1 MMSATVAT
9 HPGRVRS
16 ENQDTALVPG
26 FCSTGLTGGPVT
38 FRAAAGGAA
47 ALYAVIDGMGGHSGG
62 RRASQSAAF
71 YLADCAAEAAEEV
84 DVAAMIDG
92 ANRVLYEQMKHDQSL
107 LGMGATIAGVAFGPR
122 HATVFNV
129 GDARVYSH
137 ADGYL
142 MLLTTDDRS
151 SPSTHAVTQLLGGAT
166 RLTSV
171 SPHIVSLEPLRP
183 GDRLLVCSDGVTE
196 VASFDDI
203 SAALSEPDPD
213 AAAARLLGTVLDG
226 GAPDNVTF
234 IVLEELA
241 A

>member
-1 MMSATVAT
+1 MSVTVAT
-9 HPGRVRS
+9 HPGRVRA
-16 ENQDTALVPG
+16 ENQDTALIPG
-26 FCSTGLTGGPVT
+26 FCSTGLTSGPVT
-38 FRAAAGGAA
+38 FRVGADGAA

-62 RRASQSAAF
+62 RQASQSAAF
-71 YLADCAAEAAEEV
+71 YLADCAAGATGEV
-84 DVAAMIDG
+84 DVIAMVDG
-92 ANRVLYEQMKHDQSL
+92 ANRLLYEHMKRDQKL

-122 HATVFNV
+122 QATVFNV
-129 GDARVYSH
+129 GDARVYSC

-151 SPSTHAVTQLLGGAT
+151 SPSSHAVTQSLGGAP

-171 SPHIVSLEPLRP
+171 NPHIVPLEPLRP
-183 GDRLLVCSDGVTE
+183 GDRLLICSDGLTE

-203 SAALSEPDPD
+203 GAALSASDPG
-213 AAAARLLGTVLDG
+213 AAASRLLNTVLDG

>member
-1 MMSATVAT
+1 MSATVAT

-26 FCSTGLTGGPVT
+26 FCSTGRTGPVT
-38 FRAAAGGAA
+38 FRGAA
-47 ALYAVIDGMGGHSGG
+47 DGVAAVYAVIDGMGGHSGG

-71 YLADCAAEAAEEV
+71 YLADCAAGAAGEV
-84 DVAAMIDG
+84 DAAGMLDG
-92 ANRVLYEQMKHDQSL
+92 ANRMLYEQMKHDQAL
-107 LGMGATIAGVAFGPR
+107 LGMGATIAGVAFGPPQ
-122 HATVFNV
+122 ATVFNV
-129 GDARVYSH
+129 GDARVYSY

-142 MLLTTDDRS
+142 LLLTTDDRS
-151 SPSTHAVTQLLGGAT
+151 SPSSHAVTQSLGGAT

-171 SPHIVSLEPLRP
+171 SPHIAPLEPLRP
-183 GDRLLVCSDGVTE
+183 GDRLLICSDGVTE

-203 SAALSEPDPD
+203 RAALSVCDP
-213 AAAARLLGTVLDG
+213 AAAAERLLGTVLDG

>member
-1 MMSATVAT
+1 MSATVAT

-26 FCSTGLTGGPVT
+26 FCSTGLSGSPVT
-38 FRAAAGGAA
+38 FRDGAAGAA

-71 YLADCAAEAAEEV
+71 YLADCAAGAAEEL
-84 DVAAMIDG
+84 DVTAMLDG
-92 ANRVLYEQMKHDQSL
+92 ANRLLYEQMQRDQGL

-122 HATVFNV
+122 QATVFNV
-129 GDARVYSH
+129 GDARVYSC

-151 SPSTHAVTQLLGGAT
+151 SPSSHAVTQSLGGAT

-171 SPHIVSLEPLRP
+171 SPHIVPLEPLRP
-183 GDRLLVCSDGVTE
+183 GDRLLICSDGVNE
-196 VASFDDI
+196 VASFDEI
-203 SAALSEPDPD
+203 GAALSAPDPAM
-213 AAAARLLGTVLDG
+213 AASRLLGTVLDG

>member
-1 MMSATVAT
+1 MSATVAT

-26 FCSTGLTGGPVT
+26 FCSTGRTGPVT
-38 FRAAAGGAA
+38 FRCAADGVAA
-47 ALYAVIDGMGGHSGG
+47 VYAVIDGMGGHSGG

-71 YLADCAAEAAEEV
+71 YLADCAAAAAGKV
-84 DVAAMIDG
+84 DVAAMLDG
-92 ANRVLYEQMKHDQSL
+92 ANRVLYEQMKHDQTL

-151 SPSTHAVTQLLGGAT
+151 SPSTHAVTQLLGGAI